1 MTILIVTNDMSPSGD
16 SLLSSEA
23 ASVYQLKMQPRSAK
37 IALRVW
43 FAPLQMNQRATKI
56 TATKS
61 PDYLN
66 FVLLD
71 SVRRWH
77 L

>member
-1 MTILIVTNDMSPSGD
+1 
-16 SLLSSEA
+16 
-23 ASVYQLKMQPRSAK
+23 
-37 IALRVW
+37 
-43 FAPLQMNQRATKI
+43 MNQRATKI
-56 TATKS
+56 TAKKS